1 MRPSLSMF
9 GKSWYKPLNRGHDVE
24 DQNANNTPSTG
35 IFDELKDVA
44 LDEFPQGSNCGRSST
59 PIPAGG
65 YNALNPLSSSDE
77 ATAAGEDDD
86 DIEGE
91 PSDPDEKTPL
101 TKLPHKINLHIS
113 GNVLVKPTA
122 CDLDWKIGWAKRRI
136 FPKEFETKRIRIIS
150 LGKLLSDDSA
160 RLGDFVE
167 NGGHLHV
174 SITEKRRPNESDVE
188 DEGPDAALDRA
199 DNFLEDLRLAG
210 MLQLVDQ
217 ENVWVEQPEPE
228 QRTGSNAEFVFFA
241 VMGMLLG
248 LIMLIFLLQA
258 GVTKRKKYGIFAGI
272 TLHIIINLT
281 GTDYLTVP

>member
-1 MRPSLSMF
+1 MTMF
-9 GKSWYKPLNRGHDVE
+9 GKSWYRPLNRGHDVE
-24 DQNANNTPSTG
+24 DQNTNNTPSSG
-35 IFDELKDVA
+35 IFDEQKDVA
-44 LDEFPQGSNCGRSST
+44 LEEFPQGPNSGRSST
-59 PIPAGG
+59 PITAGE
-65 YNALNPLSSSDE
+65 YNAQNSLSSSDE
-77 ATAAGEDDD
+77 LTATREDN

-101 TKLPHKINLHIS
+101 TKLPHQINLHIS
-113 GNVLVKPTA
+113 GNVVAKPTA

-150 LGKLLSDDSA
+150 RGKLLSDDSA

-174 SITEKRRPNESDVE
+174 SITEKRRPSEIDLE
-188 DEGPDAALDRA
+188 DEGPEASQDRQ

-210 MLQLVDQ
+210 MLRLVDQ

-228 QRTGSNAEFVFFA
+228 QREGSNAEFVFFA

-258 GVTKRKKYGIFAGI
+258 GVTRKKKYGIFAGI

-281 GTDYLTVP
+281 GSDYLTVP

>member
-1 MRPSLSMF
+1 MAMF
-9 GKSWYKPLNRGHDVE
+9 GKSWYRPLNRGHDVE
-24 DQNANNTPSTG
+24 DQNANNTPSSG

-44 LDEFPQGSNCGRSST
+44 LEEFPQGPNTGRSST
-59 PIPAGG
+59 PIIAGE
-65 YNALNPLSSSDE
+65 YNTQNSLSSSDE
-77 ATAAGEDDD
+77 VTAAREDD

-101 TKLPHKINLHIS
+101 TKLPHQINLHIS
-113 GNVLVKPTA
+113 GNVVAKATP

-174 SITEKRRPNESDVE
+174 SITEKRSPSEIDVE
-188 DEGPDAALDRA
+188 DEGPEASLDRQ

-210 MLQLVDQ
+210 MLRLVDQ

-228 QRTGSNAEFVFFA
+228 QREGSNAEFVFFA

-258 GVTKRKKYGIFAGI
+258 GVTRKKKYGIFAGI

-281 GTDYLTVP
+281 GSDYLTVP

>member
-1 MRPSLSMF
+1 MRPSIAMF
-9 GKSWYKPLNRGHDVE
+9 GKSWYRPLNRGHDVE
-24 DQNANNTPSTG
+24 DQNANNTPSSG

-44 LDEFPQGSNCGRSST
+44 LEEFPQASNPGRSST
-59 PIPAGG
+59 PIIAGE
-65 YNALNPLSSSDE
+65 YNAQNSLSSSDE
-77 ATAAGEDDD
+77 VTAAREDD

-101 TKLPHKINLHIS
+101 TKLPHEINLHIS
-113 GNVLVKPTA
+113 GNVVAKPTA

-136 FPKEFETKRIRIIS
+136 FPKEFETKKIRIIS

-174 SITEKRRPNESDVE
+174 SITEKRRSSEIDVE
-188 DEGPDAALDRA
+188 EEGRDASLDRQ

-210 MLQLVDQ
+210 MLRLVDQ

-228 QRTGSNAEFVFFA
+228 QREGSNAEFAFFA
-241 VMGMLLG
+241 VMGILLG

-258 GVTKRKKYGIFAGI
+258 GVTRKKKYGIFVGI
-272 TLHIIINLT
+272 ALHIIINLT
-281 GTDYLTVP
+281 GSDYLTVP